1 MLSVLV
7 YVVHLWD
14 VVTCFPIACFPETEI
29 HHGYDQPMI
38 GDSNTQTA
46 RKINLIWGLER
57 YPAVLIACLYGVGA
71 DMQATSADCLM
82 SNATYLRFVPMFM
95 MFIFHKL

>member
-1 MLSVLV
+1 
-7 YVVHLWD
+7 
-14 VVTCFPIACFPETEI
+14 
-29 HHGYDQPMI
+29 MI

-57 YPAVLIACLYGVGA
+57 CPAVLIACLYGVGA

-82 SNATYLRFVPMFM
+82 SNATYLNKIAMWSIVTCDT
-95 MFIFHKL
+95 